1 MGLTLPFLLA
11 AGLWS
16 LPSGSSCK
24 FLVRPRGSTIRKSLV
39 AQSGS
44 SSIIYHICS
53 CVPRYHSNHHLPFWF
68 FCPPFKPS
76 STILILVSSAT
87 MQTTFYHS
95 RKSLVSPKRFLRCV
109 STSGRSFLT
118 MILPRSHYPLIGTPS
133 SNKCPETSLKHLR
146 LAILKWQSGNINLIL
161 LLCVNV
167 ALFRRLEEGERE
179 FGNYIC
185 A

>member
-1 MGLTLPFLLA
+1 MVSPKWFFLQVPGPSKRFYHSQVAGRSKWFFLYHLPYLFL
-11 AGLWS
+11 
-16 LPSGSSCK
+16 C
-24 FLVRPRGSTIRKSLV
+24 
-39 AQSGS
+39 
-44 SSIIYHICS
+44 
-53 CVPRYHSNHHLPFWF
+53 PRYHSNHHLPFWF
-68 FCPPFKPS
+68 SCPPFKPS

-87 MQTTFYHS
+87 MQTPFYHS